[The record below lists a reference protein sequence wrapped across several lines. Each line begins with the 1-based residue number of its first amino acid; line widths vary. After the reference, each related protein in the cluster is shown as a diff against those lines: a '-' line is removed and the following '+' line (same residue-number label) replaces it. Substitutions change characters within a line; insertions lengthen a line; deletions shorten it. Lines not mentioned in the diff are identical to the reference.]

1 MELSNDNEVNQY
13 NEYIEQLKKLD
24 GGINIILEGF
34 KRVYIVSKMNPT
46 NEEYNQQFQNI
57 ANSLASILSQLFTI
71 SNSVQVNIDNIN
83 KNLVELNNLIKQ
95 ERQTNREL
103 KQKLGIIENNGN
115 ASTEMI
121 NDYTDIYNMN
131 YLRNWSLLLS
141 SIFCMISIG
150 IIYKKPGV

>member
-1 MELSNDNEVNQY
+1 MELSNDNELNQY
-13 NEYIEQLKKLD
+13 NEYIERLKKLD

-34 KRVYIVSKMNPT
+34 KRVYIVSKMSPS

-57 ANSLASILSQLFTI
+57 VNNLASILSQLFTI

-83 KNLVELNNLIKQ
+83 KKLVELNDLIKQ

-103 KQKLGIIENNGN
+103 KKKLGIIENNGN

-141 SIFCMISIG
+141 SILCMISIG